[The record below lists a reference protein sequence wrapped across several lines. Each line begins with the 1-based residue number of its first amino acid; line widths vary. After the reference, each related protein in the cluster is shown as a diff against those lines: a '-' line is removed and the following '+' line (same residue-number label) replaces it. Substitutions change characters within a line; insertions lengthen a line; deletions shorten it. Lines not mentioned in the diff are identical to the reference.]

1 MAGLVGGSTMTT
13 LNALGTASFVFVVL
27 FTWHAATRNHTHG
40 QSPRSAITEAWV
52 NIAAGFSVNFA
63 ANVWLLPL
71 VGAVFTSGKNFAL
84 GWIYTAISIVRQ
96 YVIRRWFNHRLH
108 RP

>member
-1 MAGLVGGSTMTT
+1 MSTLDT
-13 LNALGTASFVFVVL
+13 LGTASFVFVVL

-40 QSPRSAITEAWV
+40 QSPRSAIVESWL
-52 NIAAGFSVNFA
+52 NICVGFSVNFV

-71 VGAVFTSGKNFAL
+71 VGAVFTSGENFAL

-96 YVIRRWFNHRLH
+96 YVIRRWFNARLH
-108 RP
+108 RIAARA

>member
-1 MAGLVGGSTMTT
+1 MTT
-13 LNALGTASFVFVVL
+13 LNALGTASFAFVAL

-40 QSPRSAITEAWV
+40 QSPRSAITESWL
-52 NIAAGFSVNFA
+52 NICVGFSVNFA

-71 VGAVFTSGKNFAL
+71 VGAVFTSGENFAL

-96 YVIRRWFNHRLH
+96 YIIRRWFNHRLH